1 MNQLDLF
8 ETTSV
13 SGATMVARILR
24 PGDRYGRENCL
35 VWGEDAGFGVV
46 DPAAKARI
54 QAEDGSRLG
63 IEFYD
68 KTYAGKP
75 GFDPELGQFTGAR
88 YYLSAIL
95 QGQGGLCLQGHVPE
109 WSIGP
114 TEMAFVRDWALG
126 RI

>member
-13 SGATMVARILR
+13 SGLTMVARILR

-35 VWGEDAGFGVV
+35 VWGEDAGSGITNPDV
-46 DPAAKARI
+46 KARYI
-54 QAEDGSRLG
+54 EENKSRIG

-68 KTYAGKP
+68 KTYAGKT

-88 YYLSAIL
+88 YYLADIL
-95 QGQGGLCLQGHVPE
+95 KGQGGLCLQGHVPE

-114 TEMAFVRDWALG
+114 TEMAFVRDWAVS